1 MILVMVGLL
10 DVARR
15 TYTEVVDDIAG
26 QCLYVCACVVCVCVC
41 VYVYVCMYM
50 CVRAS
55 VHAHVTQSIK

>member
-26 QCLYVCACVVCVCVC
+26 QCLYVCACVVCVYVCTCVC
-41 VYVYVCMYM
+41 ACICVCMQACM
-50 CVRAS
+50 
-55 VHAHVTQSIK
+55 HM